1 MIKNIMFILTSI
13 LILAIYISSSNNLFK
28 NTIAQ
33 SLSDK
38 TFVLITN
45 TSVYTCTSP
54 PISNYSTSTN
64 NSSSNNNNSISDP
77 SFAWNS
83 SYKSGVMVKFG
94 SINDSKIH
102 NICPFSKISFF
113 NDCNIQSLNND
124 IKQSNCKLKRFAYNK
139 LNQSNFDKDGNLI
152 ADTKFKKQYSFE
164 IKRSINSS
172 PSPSDKIIVI
182 IDLTKHVQNNLP
194 ALNSPRLKILRENVT
209 EMPDMAAA
217 KNQEI
222 IWTGNIK
229 NYFTKPSGDYN
240 NETYLALQFNTGR
253 HIDEK
258 NSTSTTIGEKSFGIL
273 FDISNSSNPN
283 LLEYRGDGAVYTKY
297 KYDLIKQLAG
307 KDFVFYSLNDK
318 GSPHFINDLLN
329 KNNVKIKVKT
339 FLTKDNKRVIE
350 TFIDNGSG
358 KKMPYWV
365 LKDLSKLKDDESIL
379 DKDEFIK
386 VTTQGS
392 GYVIA
397 RTDNIDTRPSSFA
410 SYIINN

>member
-1 MIKNIMFILTSI
+1 M
-13 LILAIYISSSNNLFK
+13 
-28 NTIAQ
+28 
-33 SLSDK
+33 SDK

-45 TSVYTCTSP
+45 TSVYTCSSP
-54 PISNYSTSTN
+54 SISNYSNAMNSNSGTSD
-64 NSSSNNNNSISDP
+64 SNIT
-77 SFAWNS
+77 WNS
-83 SYKSGVMVKFG
+83 SFNNGIMVKFG
-94 SINDSKIH
+94 GLNNSKIH
-102 NICPFSKISFF
+102 NMCPFPNISIF
-113 NDCNIQSLNND
+113 NDCSLQSLNSQIDHN
-124 IKQSNCKLKRFAYNK
+124 NCKLKRFENNK
-139 LNQSNFDKDGNLI
+139 LNQSNFDKEGNLI
-152 ADTKFKKQYSFE
+152 ADTKFKKQYSYE

-172 PSPSDKIIVI
+172 SYSSDKIIVI
-182 IDLTKHVQNNLP
+182 IDLTKHIQNGLP
-194 ALNSPRLKILRENVT
+194 DLNSPRLKILRENVT
-209 EMPDMAAA
+209 GMPDMTSA

-222 IWTGNIK
+222 IWVGNIK
-229 NYFTKPSGDYN
+229 NYFTKPAGDYN
-240 NETYLALQFNTGR
+240 NETYVVLQFNTGR

-258 NSTSTTIGEKSFGIL
+258 NSTSNTIGKKSFGIL

-329 KNNVKIKVKT
+329 KNKVKLEVKT

-358 KKMPYWV
+358 KVVPYWI

-379 DKDEFIK
+379 DKDAFTK

-392 GYVIA
+392 GYVIS
-397 RTDNIDTRPSSFA
+397 RTDNIDTRPVSFE

>member
-1 MIKNIMFILTSI
+1 MIKNIMIILVSI
-13 LILAIYISSSNNLFK
+13 LILAICISSSNNYFK
-28 NTIAQ
+28 NTAAQ

-38 TFVLITN
+38 TFVLINN
-45 TSVYTCTSP
+45 TSIYTCSSP
-54 PISNYSTSTN
+54 SISNYPTSTN
-64 NSSSNNNNSISDP
+64 NNSSSSVSYPN
-77 SFAWNS
+77 FAWNS
-83 SYKSGVMVKFG
+83 SYKSGIMVKFG
-94 SINDSKIH
+94 NLTDSKIH

-113 NDCNIQSLNND
+113 NDCNIHSLNND
-124 IKQSNCKLKRFAYNK
+124 IKQSNCKIKRFEYNK
-139 LNQSNFDKDGNLI
+139 LNQSNFDKEGNLI

-172 PSPSDKIIVI
+172 PSSSPDKIIVI
-182 IDLTKHVQNNLP
+182 IDLTKHIQNNLP
-194 ALNSPRLKILRENVT
+194 DLNSPRLKILRENVT
-209 EMPDMAAA
+209 EKPDMASAI
-217 KNQEI
+217 NQEI
-222 IWTGNIK
+222 IWIGNIK
-229 NYFTKPSGDYN
+229 NYFTKPSGNYN
-240 NETYLALQFNTGR
+240 NETYVALQFNTGR

-273 FDISNSSNPN
+273 FDVSNSSNPN

-318 GSPHFINDLLN
+318 GSPHFINNLLN
-329 KNNVKIKVKT
+329 KTDVKLEVKT

-350 TFIDNGSG
+350 TFIDDGSG
-358 KKMPYWV
+358 KKMPYWI

-379 DKDEFIK
+379 DKGEFIK

-397 RTDNIDTRPSSFA
+397 RTDNIDTRPASFA